1 MYEET
6 ENRPRGGGS
15 LSLKSHLTEKLN
27 LGPGVIAGTWDYGHR
42 IQLVLK
48 DCLHEEDSSGKY
60 GEITDLMYDLMAKY
74 LDDKKAMVFK
84 ETAEELDMAVLKNQK
99 KPDTR
104 WARKDLA
111 SKVAF
116 FRNAPTIFIVLGRV
130 AEQFKEAR
138 TIRR

>member
-1 MYEET
+1 
-6 ENRPRGGGS
+6 
-15 LSLKSHLTEKLN
+15 
-27 LGPGVIAGTWDYGHR
+27 
-42 IQLVLK
+42 
-48 DCLHEEDSSGKY
+48 
-60 GEITDLMYDLMAKY
+60 
-74 LDDKKAMVFK
+74 
-84 ETAEELDMAVLKNQK
+84 MAVLKNQK